1 MMLEK
6 VKEYLHGLI
15 RMFMMVIGSIIKK
28 MDLEFIL
35 KLMAVNMKENGIKIR

>member
-15 RMFMMVIGSIIKK
+15 RMFMMEVGLIIKR
-28 MDLEFIL
+28 MDMEFIL
-35 KLMAVNMKENGIKIR
+35 KLMEVNMKENG

>member
-1 MMLEK
+1 
-6 VKEYLHGLI
+6 
-15 RMFMMVIGSIIKK
+15 MMVIGSIIKK